1 MSKNKK
7 PLVFVAMSGG
17 VDSSVAACLLQE
29 QGYEVVGITLKLWE
43 YDEVGGNI
51 FRESICCS
59 VETINDARNV
69 CDRIGAKHWVFDFKE
84 EFKHNVIS
92 NFVDEYK
99 SGRTPF
105 PCIICNRKVKWEI
118 LGEKVFPLGAE
129 FLATGHYARIKFD
142 EKTGRYQILKA
153 NDLSRDQS
161 YVLWSLS
168 QKDLSKTLF
177 PLGELTKTQV
187 RELAKKYNLKTAN
200 KPDSQ
205 ELCFV
210 PDNDYERF
218 FKEWENGNSVKP
230 GPIYNLKN
238 EKMGEHQGIPFY
250 TIGQRK
256 GFGKGFGKP
265 MYVAKIEPKENAIYI
280 AEDNALWKKAFTV
293 NQLNWVSISRPEKII
308 KCQVKIRNQHQPA
321 LATLSVLD
329 ENRIKIEFDKPER
342 AITPG
347 QSAVFYDGE
356 ILLGGGIIEKVDE

>member
-17 VDSSVAACLLQE
+17 VDSSVAACLLKE
-29 QGYEVVGITLKLWE
+29 QGYEVVGVTLKLWE

-59 VETINDARNV
+59 IETINDARNV
-69 CDRIGAKHWVFDFKE
+69 CNQIGAKHWVFDFKE
-84 EFKHNVIS
+84 EFKKNVIS
-92 NFVDEYK
+92 NFVEEYK

-129 FLATGHYARIKFD
+129 FLATGHYARIRLD
-142 EKTGRYQILKA
+142 EKTDRYQILKA
-153 NDLSRDQS
+153 QDLSRDQS

-168 QKDLSKTLF
+168 QKDLSKTMF
-177 PLGELTKTQV
+177 PLGDLTKTQV
-187 RELAKKYNLKTAN
+187 RELAKKYNLK
-200 KPDSQ
+200 
-205 ELCFV
+205 
-210 PDNDYERF
+210 
-218 FKEWENGNSVKP
+218 KEK
-230 GPIYNLKN
+230 I
-238 EKMGEHQGIPFY
+238 GEHQGIPFY

-280 AEDNALWKKAFTV
+280 AEDKELWKKIFTV
-293 NQLNWVSISRPEKII
+293 NQQNWVSIPKPEKSI
-308 KCQVKIRNQHQPA
+308 KCQVKIRNQHHPA
-321 LATLSVLD
+321 LATLAVLD
-329 ENRIKIEFDKPER
+329 ENKIKIEFAKPER

-356 ILLGGGIIEKVDE
+356 ILLGGGIIEKVEE